1 MFLTKNFTLNELTK
15 SATAQRC
22 GIDNTP
28 SEAIKKNLQT
38 LCSKILQPLRD
49 AFSEPIIVGSGYRCP
64 ALNKKVGGVANSDHM
79 YGCAADIK
87 TVSDAPSENKKLF
100 DLAVKMMREGT
111 ISEVKQILD
120 EYGYNWI
127 HISFQDGRTS
137 KRNQVLH
144 IK

>member
-1 MFLTKNFTLNELTK
+1 MNITKNFTLEELTA
-15 SATAQRC
+15 SSTAKRLK
-22 GIDNTP
+22 IDNSP
-28 SEAIKKNLQT
+28 NEQIKKNLKQ
-38 LCSKILQPLRD
+38 LCEKILQPLRD
-49 AFSEPIIVGSGYRCP
+49 AFGQPIIVGSGYRCP
-64 ALNKKVGGVANSDHM
+64 ALNKAVGGVANSDHM
-79 YGCAADIK
+79 FGCAADIK

-100 DLAVKMMREGT
+100 ELAVKMMREGT